1 MNKQK
6 SVTARRM
13 IFALILAGFIAIPVT
28 RLRAQSSESISSDEA
43 LSIETLSQED
53 LREVSAQIKQARG
66 QRLEGSW
73 VVTVTPVVPPGV
85 PQPPSFRAYASFAR
99 GGASVGSGRT
109 TPLGSPQHG
118 TWEHIRGD
126 EFASTAIQ
134 DLFDVMGNFQGTLTV
149 RVKSTLIGKDE
160 FVGVS
165 NGETR
170 DAAGNLISS
179 RCATVRGQ
187 RIKIEPLAPQ
197 CQSIPLPQ

>member
-28 RLRAQSSESISSDEA
+28 RLRAQSSESISSDQT

-53 LREVSAQIKQARG
+53 LREAFAQIKQAQG

-85 PQPPSFRAYASFAR
+85 PQPPSFRAYTSFAR
-99 GGASVGSGRT
+99 GGASVGSDRT
-109 TPLGSPQHG
+109 RPFASPQHG
-118 TWEHIRGD
+118 TWAHIRGD
-126 EFASTAIQ
+126 EFAGTAIQ

-160 FVGVS
+160 FVGVANAES
-165 NGETR
+165 R
-170 DAAGNLISS
+170 DAAGNLIFS

-187 RIKIEPLAPQ
+187 RITIEPLAPQ

>member
-1 MNKQK
+1 MKDQK
-6 SVTARRM
+6 PVATRI
-13 IFALILAGFIAIPVT
+13 IFALILAGFFAMAVAP
-28 RLRAQSSESISSDEA
+28 LRAQPSDSIASDEA

-53 LREVSAQIKQARG
+53 LREAFAQIKKARG

-99 GGASVGSGRT
+99 GGASVGSDRT
-109 TPLGSPQHG
+109 RPLASPQHG
-118 TWEHIRGD
+118 TWAHIRGD
-126 EFASTAIQ
+126 EFASTTIQ

-160 FVGVS
+160 FVGVA
-165 NGETR
+165 NGESR

-187 RIKIEPLAPQ
+187 RITIEPLAPQ
-197 CQSIPLPQ
+197 CQTIPFPQ